1 MQVKCAS
8 RIYKGKANGVVPMTA
23 SHIQTDF
30 NSPLLFRTTS
40 ETLYESTLKTGEL
53 WLRSNK
59 YYQNI
64 EDAARVDKGEGVN
77 SSKVEFPLSLKTDND
92 VTINI
97 SGDGKVGQAIVPNYI
112 ISLHGTSISNSQR
125 SDFGGFTYGIKSIAK
140 LSAQILYE
148 ASKVIDVAGYRF
160 GQVAYQN
167 TSLMQTQN
175 KNGAI
180 LQLTEVP
187 PHYLSVLNTDVLR
200 KEPVMPFIEQD
211 EWRIVIFTNGFIGND
226 FDKPLKITV
235 DTEHFY
241 PYIRPTS

>member
-1 MQVKCAS
+1 
-8 RIYKGKANGVVPMTA
+8 MTE

-40 ETLYESTLKTGEL
+40 ESLYQSTLDTGEL

-77 SSKVEFPLSLKTDND
+77 SSNVEFPLSLKTDND

-97 SGDGKVGQAIVPNYI
+97 TGDGKVGQEIVPHYI
-112 ISLHGTSISNSQR
+112 ISLHGTSISNAQR
-125 SDFGGFTYGIKSIAK
+125 KDFGGNTYGIKSLSK

-148 ASKVIDVAGYRF
+148 ASKVTDVIGYRF

-167 TSLMQTQN
+167 TALMQTQN

-180 LQLTEVP
+180 LGLTDVP
-187 PHYLSVLNTDVLR
+187 PHYLNALNTDVLR
-200 KEPVMPFIEQD
+200 KEPVLPFIEQD
-211 EWRIVIFTNGFIGND
+211 EWRIVIFTNGFIEND
-226 FDKPLKITV
+226 FNKPLIVKV

-241 PYIRPTS
+241 PYIRLTSA

>member
-1 MQVKCAS
+1 
-8 RIYKGKANGVVPMTA
+8 MTE

-40 ETLYESTLKTGEL
+40 ENLYQSTLETGEL

-77 SSKVEFPLSLKTDND
+77 SSKTEFPLSLKTDND

-97 SGDGKVGQAIVPNYI
+97 SGEGKLGQAIVPHYI
-112 ISLHGTSISNSQR
+112 ISLHGTSISNTQR
-125 SDFGGFTYGIKSIAK
+125 MDFGGFTYGIKTLVK

-148 ASKVIDVAGYRF
+148 ASKIINVAGYSF

-167 TSLMQTQN
+167 TALMQTQN

-180 LQLTEVP
+180 VGLTDVP
-187 PHYLSVLNTDVLR
+187 PHYLSALNTDVLR
-200 KEPVMPFIEQD
+200 KEPILPFIEQD
-211 EWRIVIFTNGFIGND
+211 EWRIVIFTNGFIDND
-226 FDKPLKITV
+226 FNKPLIIKV
-235 DTEHFY
+235 DTDHFY
-241 PYIRPTS
+241 PYIRLIS